1 MEKLLSTVSHKA
13 LFFYWH
19 RTKQKKC
26 YLVQE
31 KKMST
36 FTALYP
42 KDTLFVCLL
51 DTALIPKK
59 DRPVDAGLYIYCLI
73 DVGGQTMGQYFDSTI
88 AFEEAREN
96 GYAPQWSH

>member
-19 RTKQKKC
+19 RTEQKKC
-26 YLVQE
+26 YLMQE
-31 KKMST
+31 EEMFT
-36 FTALYP
+36 FATLYP

-51 DTALIPKK
+51 DIALIPKN
-59 DRPVDAGLYIYCLI
+59 DRPQNAGPYLYCLI
-73 DVGGQTMGQYFDSTI
+73 DVDGQAMGKYSDATL

-96 GYAPQWSH
+96 GYTPQWSH